1 MVWLVVTNLIVV
13 LRIFCTRITLALVQG
28 HTFWTGLP
36 SNETNRR
43 GPAFNILAIQNAGW
57 EHVKKLDI
65 GFDMSLFNQLNIT
78 FDYFHDHRDRI
89 LMSRA
94 SWPTMLGYW
103 GSLPWSNIG
112 EVVNRGVELSVNWNK
127 HLGKTGT
134 WIFVVTLLTTRM
146 NTNM

>member
-1 MVWLVVTNLIVV
+1 MKLRASYGLVGSDEFNSGAPHFLYQNNISIGT
-13 LRIFCTRITLALVQG
+13 A

-78 FDYFHDHRDRI
+78 F
-89 LMSRA
+89 
-94 SWPTMLGYW
+94 
-103 GSLPWSNIG
+103 
-112 EVVNRGVELSVNWNK
+112 
-127 HLGKTGT
+127 
-134 WIFVVTLLTTRM
+134 
-146 NTNM
+146 